1 MAEAPSVKLIE
12 RNSAML
18 TTILQL
24 AVSGAALG
32 FIYALVGIEYSLI
45 WNSTGLLNF
54 SHDKII
60 TLGAYLI
67 AGTFCGH
74 MGLPV
79 PVSFVISLLVMI
91 VVGMLMATFVFN
103 PLRKMET
110 IFTIMGTILMGKII
124 SELIRLN
131 YGAIPFT
138 ISGLM
143 VGTIRIGNLA
153 IAKANVYV
161 IVIAVAVV
169 AALEVFSKMTKTGKA
184 MRCVSQNKKAAE
196 LMGINVKQNIRI
208 TGAISAVICMIIGF
222 MVIPLYNV
230 SLNMASMIGL
240 KGFAS
245 GVVGG
250 FGYLPGCIVGGILV
264 GLIESMSAFVI
275 PSVYKDAV
283 AFLVLIVF
291 LMVKPSGIL
300 GKKA

>member
-1 MAEAPSVKLIE
+1 
-12 RNSAML
+12 ML
-18 TTILQL
+18 VTLLQL

-32 FIYALVGIEYSLI
+32 FVYALVGIEYSLI
-45 WNSTGLLNF
+45 WNATGLLNF
-54 SHDKII
+54 SHDKLI

-67 AGTFCGH
+67 AGTFCIR
-74 MGLPV
+74 MGLP
-79 PVSFVISLLVMI
+79 ISLSVVLALFIMILV
-91 VVGMLMATFVFN
+91 GLLMATFVFN

-110 IFTIMGTILMGKII
+110 IFTIMGTILLGKII

-143 VGTIRIGNLA
+143 VGTFRIGKLA

-161 IVIAVAVV
+161 IGIAVVVV
-169 AALEVFSKMTKTGKA
+169 AALEIFLKTTKTGKA

-208 TGAISAVICMIIGF
+208 TVAISSVICMIIGF
-222 MVIPLYNV
+222 MIIPLYNV
-230 SLNMASMIGL
+230 SLTMASMIGL
-240 KGFAS
+240 KGFAA

-250 FGYLPGCIVGGILV
+250 FGYLPGCIVGGIVV
-264 GLIESMSAFVI
+264 GLVESMSALVI

-283 AFLVLIVF
+283 AFLVLIIF
-291 LMVKPSGIL
+291 LMIKPSGIM
-300 GKKA
+300 GKKN

>member
-1 MAEAPSVKLIE
+1 
-12 RNSAML
+12 ML
-18 TTILQL
+18 VTLLQL

-32 FIYALVGIEYSLI
+32 FVYALVGIEYSLI
-45 WNSTGLLNF
+45 WNATGLLNF
-54 SHDKII
+54 SHDKLI

-67 AGTFCGH
+67 AGTFCIR
-74 MGLPV
+74 MGLP
-79 PVSFVISLLVMI
+79 ISLSVVLALFIMILV
-91 VVGMLMATFVFN
+91 GLLMATFVFN

-110 IFTIMGTILMGKII
+110 IFTIMGTILLGKII

-143 VGTIRIGNLA
+143 VGTFRIGKLA

-161 IVIAVAVV
+161 IGIAVVVV
-169 AALEVFSKMTKTGKA
+169 AALEIFLKTTKTGKA

-208 TGAISAVICMIIGF
+208 TVAISSAICMIIGF
-222 MVIPLYNV
+222 MIIPLYNV
-230 SLNMASMIGL
+230 SLTMASMIGL
-240 KGFAS
+240 KGFAA

-250 FGYLPGCIVGGILV
+250 FGYLPGCIVGGIVV
-264 GLIESMSAFVI
+264 GLVESMSALVI

-283 AFLVLIVF
+283 AFLVLIIF
-291 LMVKPSGIL
+291 LMIKPSGIM
-300 GKKA
+300 GKKN

>member
-1 MAEAPSVKLIE
+1 
-12 RNSAML
+12 ML
-18 TTILQL
+18 VTLLQL

-32 FIYALVGIEYSLI
+32 FVYALVGIEYSLI
-45 WNSTGLLNF
+45 WNATGLLNF
-54 SHDKII
+54 RHDKLI

-67 AGTFCGH
+67 AGTFCIR
-74 MGLPV
+74 MGLP
-79 PVSFVISLLVMI
+79 ISLSVVLALFIMILV
-91 VVGMLMATFVFN
+91 GLLMATFVFN

-110 IFTIMGTILMGKII
+110 IFTIMGTILLGKII

-143 VGTIRIGNLA
+143 VGTFRIGKLA

-161 IVIAVAVV
+161 IGIAVVVV
-169 AALEVFSKMTKTGKA
+169 AALEIFLKTTKTGKA

-208 TGAISAVICMIIGF
+208 TVAISSVICMIIGF
-222 MVIPLYNV
+222 MIIPLYNV
-230 SLNMASMIGL
+230 SLTMASMIGL
-240 KGFAS
+240 KGFAA

-250 FGYLPGCIVGGILV
+250 FGYLPGCIVGGIVV
-264 GLIESMSAFVI
+264 GLVESMSALVI

-283 AFLVLIVF
+283 AFLVLIIF
-291 LMVKPSGIL
+291 LMIKPSGIM
-300 GKKA
+300 GKKN

>member
-1 MAEAPSVKLIE
+1 
-12 RNSAML
+12 ML
-18 TTILQL
+18 VTLLQL

-32 FIYALVGIEYSLI
+32 FVYALVGIEYSLI
-45 WNSTGLLNF
+45 WKATGLLNF
-54 SHDKII
+54 SHYKLI

-67 AGTFCGH
+67 AGTFCIR
-74 MGLPV
+74 MGLP
-79 PVSFVISLLVMI
+79 ISLSVVLALFIMILV
-91 VVGMLMATFVFN
+91 GLLMATFVFN

-110 IFTIMGTILMGKII
+110 IFTIMGTILLGKII

-143 VGTIRIGNLA
+143 VGTFRIGKLA

-161 IVIAVAVV
+161 IGIAVVVV
-169 AALEVFSKMTKTGKA
+169 AALEIFLKTTKTGKA

-208 TGAISAVICMIIGF
+208 TVAISSVICMIIGF
-222 MVIPLYNV
+222 MIIPLYNV
-230 SLNMASMIGL
+230 SLTMASMIGL
-240 KGFAS
+240 KGFAA

-250 FGYLPGCIVGGILV
+250 FGYLPGCIVGGIVV
-264 GLIESMSAFVI
+264 GLVESMSALVI

-283 AFLVLIVF
+283 AFLVLIIF
-291 LMVKPSGIL
+291 LMIKPSGIM
-300 GKKA
+300 GKKN

>member
-1 MAEAPSVKLIE
+1 
-12 RNSAML
+12 ML
-18 TTILQL
+18 VTLLQL

-45 WNSTGLLNF
+45 WNATGLLNF
-54 SHDKII
+54 SHDKLI

-67 AGTFCGH
+67 AGTFCIR
-74 MGLPV
+74 MGLP
-79 PVSFVISLLVMI
+79 ISLSVVLALFIMILV
-91 VVGMLMATFVFN
+91 GLLMATFVFN

-110 IFTIMGTILMGKII
+110 IFTIMGTILLGKII

-143 VGTIRIGNLA
+143 VGTFRIGKLA

-161 IVIAVAVV
+161 IGIAVVVV
-169 AALEVFSKMTKTGKA
+169 AALEIFLKTTKTGKA

-208 TGAISAVICMIIGF
+208 TVAISSAICMIIGF
-222 MVIPLYNV
+222 MIIPLYNV
-230 SLNMASMIGL
+230 SLTMASMIGL
-240 KGFAS
+240 KGFAA

-250 FGYLPGCIVGGILV
+250 FGYLPGCIVGGIVV
-264 GLIESMSAFVI
+264 GLVESMSALVI

-283 AFLVLIVF
+283 AFLVLIIF
-291 LMVKPSGIL
+291 LMIKPSGIM
-300 GKKA
+300 GKKN

>member
-1 MAEAPSVKLIE
+1 
-12 RNSAML
+12 ML
-18 TTILQL
+18 VTLLQL

-32 FIYALVGIEYSLI
+32 FVYALVGIEYSLI
-45 WNSTGLLNF
+45 WNATGLLNF
-54 SHDKII
+54 SHDKLI

-67 AGTFCGH
+67 AGTFCIR
-74 MGLPV
+74 MGLP
-79 PVSFVISLLVMI
+79 ISLSVVLALFIMILV
-91 VVGMLMATFVFN
+91 GLLMATFVFN

-110 IFTIMGTILMGKII
+110 IFTIMGTILLGKII

-143 VGTIRIGNLA
+143 VGTVRIGKLA

-161 IVIAVAVV
+161 IGIAVVVV
-169 AALEVFSKMTKTGKA
+169 AALEIFLKTTKTGKA

-208 TGAISAVICMIIGF
+208 TVAISSVICMIIGF
-222 MVIPLYNV
+222 MIIPLYNV
-230 SLNMASMIGL
+230 SLTMASMIGL
-240 KGFAS
+240 KGFAA

-250 FGYLPGCIVGGILV
+250 FGYLPGCIVGGIVV
-264 GLIESMSAFVI
+264 GLVESMSALVI

-283 AFLVLIVF
+283 AFLVLIIF
-291 LMVKPSGIL
+291 LMIKPSGIM
-300 GKKA
+300 GKKN

>member
-1 MAEAPSVKLIE
+1 
-12 RNSAML
+12 ML
-18 TTILQL
+18 AGASPEFFRKEGTMMTTLLQL

-32 FIYALVGIEYSLI
+32 FVYALVGIEYSII
-45 WNSTGLLNF
+45 WNATGLLNF

-67 AGTFCGH
+67 AGTFCRAL
-74 MGLPV
+74 GLPV
-79 PVSFVISLLVMI
+79 AVSFLLALAAMI
-91 VVGMLMATFVFN
+91 VVGILMSTFVFN

-110 IFTIMGTILMGKII
+110 IFTIMGTILLGKMILEI
-124 SELIRLN
+124 IRLN

-138 ISGLM
+138 LNGLM
-143 VGTIRIGNLA
+143 VGTIHIGNLA
-153 IAKANVYV
+153 VAKANVYV
-161 IVIAVAVV
+161 IGIAVVVV
-169 AALEVFSKMTKTGKA
+169 AVLELFLKKTKTGKA

-222 MVIPLYNV
+222 MIIPLYNV
-230 SLNMASMIGL
+230 SLTMASMIGL
-240 KGFAS
+240 KGFAA

-250 FGYLPGCIVGGILV
+250 FGYLPGCIVGGIVV
-264 GLIESMSAFVI
+264 GLIESMSALVI

-291 LMVKPSGIL
+291 LMIKPSGIL